1 MTTAMVVMEP
11 GSDWPGQIGDAETL
25 GEEVRG
31 TSATVSLRLAEDDRA
46 RAL

>member
-11 GSDWPGQIGDAETL
+11 GSDSPGQIGDAKTL

-31 TSATVSLRLAEDDRA
+31 TSATVSLRLVEYDHA
-46 RAL
+46 RAF